1 MHNNFIKLTIAIN
14 RRDMLMNWTTIS
26 TIEDLG
32 DQRRIVALSGGISY
46 VSETIKEISKLIEKA
61 QHFKTT
67 YFDKHVQQSFLPYK
81 NIKHNNSSS
90 IFEL

>member
-1 MHNNFIKLTIAIN
+1 
-14 RRDMLMNWTTIS
+14 MLMNWTTIS

-32 DQRRIVALSGGISY
+32 DQRRIVALTGGVSY

-67 YFDKHVQQSFLPYK
+67 YFNKHDKS
-81 NIKHNNSSS
+81 IKHNNSPST
-90 IFEL
+90 FEL